1 MAIQSGRDKV
11 FKLIARGTEL
21 DLFQDETI
29 YLSNNVTGLFDI
41 GKLPSDFTRQITLP
55 GTKSNNQFFQHV
67 YDISID
73 EPYLFKTNEKVIAQF
88 DFDGF
93 YVSQGYIQLN
103 KVNLKENKYIESYE
117 VSVFGLLS
125 SFKRDLQSITLTN
138 LAVLDNYNHIFSTD
152 NITTSWSGSAGASN
166 TFTSSVDGHSLSG
179 EIIYMLTD
187 SGKQHTYQ
195 ASLSN
200 NLFGIDT
207 EGGRLYAQD
216 FKPAIRLDLVLDAIF
231 DQTEYTYESTFLSES
246 KFDNTFVLCDRG
258 LKYPVISGTNLE
270 INGQI
275 EVGPVSGSSTPLDLV
290 SNVTQ
295 SLLFTNVY
303 DDPSFSI
310 VAADGEYKPFFGDVE
325 VISSNGIG
333 ELKLN
338 LLVTGSSTAYPE
350 LTLYRQP
357 NTPTGQPNIIPLT
370 YMNDYIRRDFL
381 NTSGEKEY
389 TLTQEFNT
397 TFVSGSSYDF
407 NIGFTTAGTGTLNV
421 TIGPEGNTESRLK
434 IKTLNELG
442 DLLPIDIPANMPFG
456 TNGITLLD
464 FLASVQKKFNLQ
476 IYPSKTK
483 PRHFIIET
491 FNNWYKQG
499 TVKNFDKYMDLNRTI
514 SVTPANNLG
523 VREVEFGDTLDLD
536 FLTQNFKK
544 QNNREF
550 GKSYFRDT
558 QNF

>member
-55 GTKSNNQFFQHV
+55 GTKKNNEFFQHV

-73 EPYLFKTNEKVIAQF
+73 EPYLFKTNTKVIAQF

-125 SFKRDLQSITLTN
+125 SFKRDLQSITLSN
-138 LAVLDNYNHIFSTD
+138 LAVLDNYNHIFSTN

-179 EIIYMLTD
+179 EVVYMLTD

-258 LKYPVISGTNLE
+258 LKYPVISGTDLE

-290 SNVTQ
+290 SVLKC
-295 SLLFTNVY
+295 LL
-303 DDPSFSI
+303 
-310 VAADGEYKPFFGDVE
+310 
-325 VISSNGIG
+325 
-333 ELKLN
+333 
-338 LLVTGSSTAYPE
+338 
-350 LTLYRQP
+350 
-357 NTPTGQPNIIPLT
+357 
-370 YMNDYIRRDFL
+370 
-381 NTSGEKEY
+381 
-389 TLTQEFNT
+389 
-397 TFVSGSSYDF
+397 
-407 NIGFTTAGTGTLNV
+407 
-421 TIGPEGNTESRLK
+421 
-434 IKTLNELG
+434 
-442 DLLPIDIPANMPFG
+442 
-456 TNGITLLD
+456 
-464 FLASVQKKFNLQ
+464 
-476 IYPSKTK
+476 
-483 PRHFIIET
+483 
-491 FNNWYKQG
+491 
-499 TVKNFDKYMDLNRTI
+499 
-514 SVTPANNLG
+514 
-523 VREVEFGDTLDLD
+523 
-536 FLTQNFKK
+536 
-544 QNNREF
+544 
-550 GKSYFRDT
+550 
-558 QNF
+558 